1 MPLKEADKSYDFKK
15 IEEKVQNFWADNDI
29 YDKTNTLRAEGPQ
42 YSFLDGPPY
51 CSGKIHLG
59 TTWNKV
65 IKDQWKNPPGNHM
78 EQGNQGYI
86 ASLQIHERIQLEKA
100 GRMGYSWIAY
110 RAQG

>member
-15 IEEKVQNFWADNDI
+15 IEEKVQKFWADNDI
-29 YDKTNTLRAEGPQ
+29 YDKTNTLRADGPQ

-65 IKDQWKNPPGNHM
+65 IKDT
-78 EQGNQGYI
+78 
-86 ASLQIHERIQLEKA
+86 LLR
-100 GRMGYSWIAY
+100 
-110 RAQG
+110 

>member
-15 IEEKVQNFWADNDI
+15 IEEKVQKFWADNDI
-29 YDKTNTLRAEGPQ
+29 YDKTNTLRADGPQ

-51 CSGKIHLG
+51 CSGKIHL
-59 TTWNKV
+59 
-65 IKDQWKNPPGNHM
+65 D
-78 EQGNQGYI
+78 
-86 ASLQIHERIQLEKA
+86 ERIQLEKA

>member
-15 IEEKVQNFWADNDI
+15 IEEKVQKFWADNDI
-29 YDKTNTLRAEGPQ
+29 YDKTNTLRADGPQ

-65 IKDQWKNPPGNHM
+65 IKDTLLRYKSMSGF
-78 EQGNQGYI
+78 
-86 ASLQIHERIQLEKA
+86 SLRRQAGWDTHGLPVEVQVEKEL
-100 GRMGYSWIAY
+100 G